1 MFRLRSES
9 GQGQAIVV
17 VIIALVLA
25 FLCVAVAGLMGGLG
39 ETITEDRAEGRRAE
53 IREYE
58 MEQAKAERG
67 KAEAETEA
75 AEARLEEA
83 RQEKEIEIARARQ
96 DEADVAWQTA
106 YGQRMQD
113 EADAYNTR
121 RMSDAAYKAI
131 QRQGHL
137 LSLSVGQQMFFG
149 GVSSIAALIF
159 GVLAFI
165 EIAARRRDKAGY
177 TIAYLRPQTGSEAVE
192 SKSREVGV
200 R

>member
-1 MFRLRSES
+1 MFKLRSER
-9 GQGQAIVV
+9 GQGEAIAILIIGLVV
-17 VIIALVLA
+17 A
-25 FLCVAVAGLMGGLG
+25 FACVAVGAMMGGLG
-39 ETITEDRAEGRRAE
+39 DTITEDRAEERRVE
-53 IREYE
+53 MREYE

-67 KAEAETEA
+67 VAEAETEA

-83 RQEKEIEIARARQ
+83 RQEKEIEEARARQ

-177 TIAYLRPQTGSEAVE
+177 TIAYLRPQTGSGVVKGE
-192 SKSREVGV
+192 SREVGV